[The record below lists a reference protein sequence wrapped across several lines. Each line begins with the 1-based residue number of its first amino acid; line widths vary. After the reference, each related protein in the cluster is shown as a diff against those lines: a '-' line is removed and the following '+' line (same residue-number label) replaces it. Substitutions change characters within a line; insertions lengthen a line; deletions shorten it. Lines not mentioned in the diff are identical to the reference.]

1 MKKPHTT
8 GSSNRMRPPLLTD
21 QPTSTSHSTSSQS
34 AHCTAATAIAPSHH
48 PDDESVTSTTSKT
61 EPHQP
66 QHDPSRLLNTAE
78 QAAALL
84 QVPASWL
91 RKKASADQIPYT
103 KIGRH
108 LRFSTDDLNAI
119 IRDGARGPRRSTPS

>member
-8 GSSNRMRPPLLTD
+8 SSPNRMRPPLLTD
-21 QPTSTSHSTSSQS
+21 QPASNSHSTSPQS
-34 AHCTAATAIAPSHH
+34 AHRTAPTAIAPSHH
-48 PDDESVTSTTSKT
+48 PDDESVTSTPSKT

-66 QHDPSRLLNTAE
+66 QHDLSRLLNTAE

-91 RKKASADQIPYT
+91 RKKAAADQIPYT

-119 IRDGARGPRRSTPS
+119 IRDGARGPRRHTPS

>member
-1 MKKPHTT
+1 
-8 GSSNRMRPPLLTD
+8 MRPPLLTD
-21 QPTSTSHSTSSQS
+21 QPASTSHITSPQS
-34 AHCTAATAIAPSHH
+34 AHCTASTAIAPSHQ
-48 PDDESVTSTTSKT
+48 PDDESVTTSRT

-66 QHDPSRLLNTAE
+66 QHGPSRLLNTAE

-119 IRDGARGPRRSTPS
+119 IRDGARGPRRHTPS